1 MLWESVRKELYHNL
15 LTTRFI
21 TCVILSLLLIVFS
34 ALVGSQE
41 YRERLVEYNG
51 LQSVEQEKLSDLRVY
66 SHIKPVLS
74 KKPEPL
80 YLFNRGYA
88 DKVGNAVTISH
99 RYVPFKAS
107 GGGLNNEV
115 LALFPTFDLIDV
127 VKYVLGLLALLLSFD
142 AISGERESGT
152 LRLVLSHSVS
162 RGRIAQGKYLGG
174 AISLLIP
181 LLLGFLVALFVL
193 NVYSPL
199 GLSGEDWIRVLFL
212 IISAALYLSLMLLWG
227 LCLSAVTRRSSTAL
241 MLAMLVWLMFIV
253 VIPNLSTFLASQAI
267 EVESSRSL
275 RLKVE
280 SLEKE
285 ADRVIAEY
293 EKNLPPSSIMGD
305 LSIFGIDGEVLV
317 RLGRPERYA
326 WLVDYYTYSNQTW
339 LRYADRIWD
348 VRREYLYNLSRQ
360 ASITRG
366 ASKLSPAVMVDMMTQ
381 NLAGSSLMNHED
393 FMESTRRYR
402 GEIIS
407 YIRDREG
414 FSTRRWFT
422 DDPPDQEPLVLD
434 PETFDRNKMD
444 MERAWS
450 MLKTAREDRSR
461 VLNLSDMPRYRQY
474 SPSLAESLDRSS
486 TEWITL
492 IALNIVLMSLYLL
505 AFSRYDVR

>member
-1 MLWESVRKELYHNL
+1 MLRESVRKELYQNL
-15 LTTRFI
+15 LTTRFL
-21 TCVILSLLLIVFS
+21 TCVILSLLLIVFGS
-34 ALVGSQE
+34 LVGSQE
-41 YRERLVEYNG
+41 YRERLDEYDG
-51 LQSVEQEKLSDLRVY
+51 LQSAERGKLSDLRVY

-74 KKPEPL
+74 KKPGPL

-88 DKVGNAVTISH
+88 DKVGNSVTISH
-99 RYVPFKAS
+99 RYVPFKAT
-107 GGGLNNEV
+107 GGGLNNEL

-142 AISGERESGT
+142 AISGEREAGT

-162 RGRIAQGKYLGG
+162 RARIAQGKYLGG
-174 AISLLIP
+174 LISLLIP

-199 GLSGEDWIRVLFL
+199 GLSREEWIRVLFL
-212 IISAALYLSLMLLWG
+212 IVSAALYLSLMLLCG
-227 LCLSAVTRRSSTAL
+227 LCLSAMTRRSSTAL
-241 MLAMLVWLMFIV
+241 MLAMLIWLMFIIIV
-253 VIPNLSTFLASQAI
+253 PNLSTFLASQAV
-267 EVESSRSL
+267 EAESSRSL

-285 ADRVIAEY
+285 AERVITEY
-293 EKNLPPSSIMGD
+293 EESLPPSSIMGD

-317 RLGRPERYA
+317 RLGRSERYA
-326 WLVDYYTYSNQTW
+326 WLVHYYTYSNQTW

-348 VRREYLYNLSRQ
+348 VRREHLHNLSRQ
-360 ASITRG
+360 ASI
-366 ASKLSPAVMVDMMTQ
+366 ASGVSILSPAVMVDMVTQ

-407 YIRDREG
+407 YIRDRQG

-422 DDPPDQEPLVLD
+422 DDPPGQEPLVLD
-434 PETFDRNKMD
+434 PETFDRNNMD

-450 MLKTAREDRSR
+450 MLKAAREDRNR

-474 SPSLAESLDRSS
+474 NAGLAESLSRST
-486 TEWITL
+486 TEWFTL
-492 IALNIVLMSLYLL
+492 IALNIVFFGLYIL